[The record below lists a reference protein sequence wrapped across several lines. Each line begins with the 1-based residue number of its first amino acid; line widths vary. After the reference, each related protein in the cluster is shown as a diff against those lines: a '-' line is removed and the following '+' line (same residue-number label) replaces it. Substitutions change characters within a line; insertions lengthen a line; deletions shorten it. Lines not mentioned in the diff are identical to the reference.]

1 MLIRTADRDEVD
13 MTTAWPTEDYLDQRV
28 SYTLQT
34 GDKLVLV
41 ENVPARVCVQTGER
55 LFAPEVVERLQ
66 EIIWNQ
72 KRPIRTIET
81 PVFEFSAVVA

>member
-1 MLIRTADRDEVD
+1 
-13 MTTAWPTEDYLDQRV
+13 MTDAWPIEEFTEQRV
-28 SYTLQT
+28 TYALQS
-34 GDKLVLV
+34 GDKLVMV

-66 EIIWNQ
+66 KIVWHQ

-81 PVFEFSAVVA
+81 PVFEFPAVVA